1 MLLCLVPSLPSGA
14 GLSRLL
20 HPSPI
25 VAGRMA
31 SCNFAL
37 PSVAVWSFPE
47 LNKGNQGGVTR
58 TEIRRF
64 WLWVRGKTPA
74 PSGAMSALIYRLYHT
89 QAFCHFRIFSPWV
102 RGNPVWDVRVN
113 IPSLCIL
120 PLHSIHCPELLHSL
134 QLYLSRV
141 YTVLHFYHHM
151 VSSLKWWHPTLPSS
165 PKLHM

>member
-1 MLLCLVPSLPSGA
+1 MFLCLVPSLPSGA

-31 SCNFAL
+31 NCNFAL

-74 PSGAMSALIYRLYHT
+74 PSGAMSALMYRLYIPRHSATLGYFLPEFEAILSEMSELTSPRFAFFPYTPSIAQSCCTLCSSIFLGFT
-89 QAFCHFRIFSPWV
+89 QYYTFII
-102 RGNPVWDVRVN
+102 VWSA
-113 IPSLCIL
+113 P
-120 PLHSIHCPELLHSL
+120 
-134 QLYLSRV
+134 
-141 YTVLHFYHHM
+141 
-151 VSSLKWWHPTLPSS
+151 
-165 PKLHM
+165 